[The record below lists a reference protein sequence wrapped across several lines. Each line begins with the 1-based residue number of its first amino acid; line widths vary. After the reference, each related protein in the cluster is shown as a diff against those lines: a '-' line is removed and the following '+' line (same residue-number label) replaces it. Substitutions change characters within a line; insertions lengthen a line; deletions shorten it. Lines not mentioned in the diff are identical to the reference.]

1 MIRNILLIVAI
12 IFLFI
17 NSPLLALDYPDTC
30 EIISVDQ
37 IKPYSKVEVPVRV
50 LTQQTYLGVQIDL
63 TFGPGSDSFLVCD
76 SIQWTDWFWKSP
88 TPMYYS
94 GDGTIEYI
102 KDTVD
107 VEKNFTMHKL
117 TIMATWLLGGFP
129 PKDSILATIHLGMGQ
144 IDMVEPDTDDI
155 WYVGDAKLIKWIS
168 RSPWA
173 AKDSIKIDTMD
184 YSYKGGMETSVRF
197 VDSEFK
203 DVVGGFKQGYLIK
216 ATENSDSVKIEYSF
230 DAGKTWNLIT
240 SSTPNDSEYLWS
252 PIPNTPSDSCLIL
265 ITSKAENPISTLS
278 DSFFTIKAETSG
290 VREERKPENLP
301 EKFVLHQNYPNPFN
315 PSTKIEFSLSER
327 ARVRLEIYDITG
339 RRVKKLLDQ
348 ALSSG
353 HWSIVWD
360 GEDDKG
366 TKVASGVYF
375 YRLIASQFTQ
385 TRKMVIIK

>member
-1 MIRNILLIVAI
+1 MIRNITLIAAI

-17 NSPLLALDYPDTC
+17 NSNLLALDYADTC
-30 EIISVDQ
+30 EIISVDN

-50 LTQQTYLGVQIDL
+50 FTQQSYLGVQIDL

-76 SIQWTDWFWKSP
+76 SIQWTDWFWQSP

-102 KDTVD
+102 RDTVD
-107 VEKNFTMHKL
+107 IVENFTMRKL
-117 TIMATWLLGGFP
+117 TIMATWLSGGFP

-144 IDMVEPDTDDI
+144 IDIVEPDTDDI
-155 WYVGDAKLIKWIS
+155 WNAGDANLIKWIS

-173 AKDSIKIDTMD
+173 ANDSIKIDTMD

-203 DVVGGFKQGYLIK
+203 DVEGGFKLGYLTRS
-216 ATENSDSVKIEYSF
+216 TENSDSVMIEYSA
-230 DAGKTWNLIT
+230 DAGKSWSTVIAST
-240 SSTPNDSEYLWS
+240 SNNGEFLWS
-252 PIPNTPSDSCLIL
+252 PIPDTPSDSCLIR
-265 ITSKAENPISTLS
+265 ITSKAENPISALS
-278 DSFFTIKAETSG
+278 DSFFTIKAETTG

-301 EKFVLHQNYPNPFN
+301 EKFVLYQNYPNPFN

-339 RRVKKLLDQ
+339 RRVKRLLDEE
-348 ALSSG
+348 LPSG
-353 HWSIVWD
+353 HWSIVWE

-375 YRLIASQFTQ
+375 YRLIASQYTQ